1 MNITNSIT
9 SFSTVDL
16 VKKLDMVKAAALKA
30 PIAVTEHR
38 KPKFILMSVEDYER
52 MRGGTNP
59 HQAFRAEDTP
69 DFILDVFGD
78 ALTPRD
84 GDVR

>member
-1 MNITNSIT
+1 MITTNPIT

-59 HQAFRAEDTP
+59 HQAFKAEDTP
-69 DFILDVFGD
+69 DFIFDVFGD

-84 GDVR
+84 GDAR